1 MSALTI
7 VAYLVVLVAAFF
19 MLVVRPQRRQM
30 ATHRALVSSLT
41 PGDEI
46 VTSGGVLGT
55 IRALDDETVHLEVAP
70 TVVIRVARGAIA
82 RRVAVL
88 DDAPP
93 TSGDRTTD
101 DGDTA

>member
-1 MSALTI
+1 MII
-7 VAYLVVLVAAFF
+7 VVYLVILVAAFF
-19 MLVVRPQRRQM
+19 VLVVRPQRRQM
-30 ATHRALVSSLT
+30 ATHRALVSTLT

-46 VTSGGVLGT
+46 VTSGGILGT
-55 IRALDDETVHLEVAP
+55 IRDLDEETVNLEVAP

-82 RRVAVL
+82 RRVKAL
-88 DDAPP
+88 DDTPP